1 MNKTLKDL
9 LGNAGVSSVDALI
22 APIMATSEKLREL
35 AKAKADEA
43 TRLGND
49 VAILQAKI
57 VNALDEADRANRI
70 ADQLDGLVL

>member
-57 VNALDEADRANRI
+57 VNALDEADRANRV